1 MAKNKAKSFL
11 VAYVAVVLVVVV
23 ALSAVMIYGIK
34 NKDEL
39 NSSDISSN
47 TETMDNSSSPST
59 TTSSENDTSSSETV
73 STESSSKENS
83 STNSSDITSSNTS
96 SNTSSATSSIQ
107 QVVSTKLPTPDDNPF
122 GVDDS
127 ECEKVCYLTFDDG
140 PGAYTESILKTLAD
154 NDVKATFFVVGTMG
168 VSKIKNVY
176 EGGHAIGLHTNT
188 HELNQLYAS
197 PDAFIKDLT
206 AVSDVVYNKTGI
218 RSNLTR
224 FPGGSTTA
232 YNKLGKNGFETVKEI
247 LKEKGYTYF
256 DWNIDSGDTHSKSP
270 SQSYVINEIE
280 DHLKYKGELRD
291 EVCLLFHD
299 IKKVTSQVLDQVIKD
314 LKAQGYT
321 FKTLDSTCN
330 TFAFK

>member
-1 MAKNKAKSFL
+1 MAKNKTKSFL
-11 VAYVAVVLVVVV
+11 ITYVIVVLV
-23 ALSAVMIYGIK
+23 AVIAISGVILYDVN

-39 NSSDISSN
+39 DSSESSSIF
-47 TETMDNSSSPST
+47 ETSDNSSSPSGT
-59 TTSSENDTSSSETV
+59 TSSVPNSTTSSESTQSNSSQ
-73 STESSSKENS
+73 ESSSKVNS
-83 STNSSDITSSNTS
+83 STTASSVTSSVG
-96 SNTSSATSSIQ
+96 TSSIT
-107 QVVSTKLPTPDDNPF
+107 QVTSKDLPTPDDNPF
-122 GVDDS
+122 GVDDT
-127 ECEKVCYLTFDDG
+127 ECERVCYLTFDDG
-140 PGAYTESILKTLAD
+140 PGAYTESILQTLAD
-154 NDVKATFFVVGTMG
+154 NNVKATFFVVGTMG
-168 VSKIKNVY
+168 INKIKNIY
-176 EGGHAIGLHTNT
+176 NAGHAIGLHTNT

-197 PDAFIKDLT
+197 PEAFIKDLT

-232 YNKLGKNGFETVKEI
+232 YSKLGKSGFETVKEI

-299 IKKVTSQVLDQVIKD
+299 IKKVTSEALDKVIKD
-314 LKAQGYT
+314 LKEQGYT

-330 TFAFK
+330 NFAFK